1 MAYGFVIVTVVVGVG
16 VGEFSGGG
24 VNSPA
29 VSTGGGGGATV
40 GFSSVVEIGRVVVVV
55 VGVVVRG
62 ADVVVRT
69 TDGTD
74 SGLLWFCELSAVCIT
89 AHTRIANS
97 SRAATPEAYTS
108 VCSRLSGSTR
118 SDSTDRRQWGNPQSP
133 GTPCR
138 GW

>member
-1 MAYGFVIVTVVVGVG
+1 MRSVVVGSDVVLG
-16 VGEFSGGG
+16 SGGTISTALSVG
-24 VNSPA
+24 GSLVA
-29 VSTGGGGGATV
+29 VV
-40 GFSSVVEIGRVVVVV
+40 SVVDTLDDDVVRDVV
-55 VGVVVRG
+55 VVVRG

-69 TDGTD
+69 IDGTV
-74 SGLLWFCELSAVCIT
+74 SGLWFCELSAVCIT
-89 AHTRIANS
+89 AHTRIANN

-133 GTPCR
+133 GTRCR